1 MKARRVATAS
11 VLAVLLAGAA
21 HAAEGVGGRVAIA
34 FQAGT
39 QSELGGDLMAGG
51 AGTLAGRSATFNS
64 VRYKDVYAPKLRL
77 QGWIGYGVTQR
88 VELVL
93 RGGHYKSEGTGISAG
108 TFEGKDLF
116 AFFTD
121 YEEANAEVAARFYVA
136 YRPRLKSWV
145 APVAGARWMKSI
157 YASYT
162 SPDKGSAVLNVPYS
176 KKSTVPVVGL
186 DIGVSF
192 DLTENLFVGIDSGL
206 RWQGAAADANGL
218 SGLES
223 IDDST
228 GRWTA
233 PVMASLGVRF

>member
-11 VLAVLLAGAA
+11 VLAVLVGGAA
-21 HAAEGVGGRVAIA
+21 QAAEGVGGRVAVA

-39 QSELGGDLMAGG
+39 QSELGGDLLAAGST
-51 AGTLAGRSATFNS
+51 TLAGRAATFTS

-77 QGWIGYGVTQR
+77 QGWIGYGVAQR

-93 RGGHYKSEGTGISAG
+93 RGGYYKSEGTGISAG
-108 TFEGKDLF
+108 TLDGKDLF

-121 YEEANAEVAARFYVA
+121 YEEGNAEVAARFYVA
-136 YRPRLKSWV
+136 YRPRLKSWI
-145 APVAGARWMKSI
+145 APVAGLRWTEAI
-157 YASYT
+157 YVSY
-162 SPDKGSAVLNVPYS
+162 SVPDKGSAVLNVPYA

-192 DLTENLFVGIDSGL
+192 DLTENLFVGVDSGL

-218 SGLES
+218 PGLES

-233 PVMASLGVRF
+233 PVVASLGVRF